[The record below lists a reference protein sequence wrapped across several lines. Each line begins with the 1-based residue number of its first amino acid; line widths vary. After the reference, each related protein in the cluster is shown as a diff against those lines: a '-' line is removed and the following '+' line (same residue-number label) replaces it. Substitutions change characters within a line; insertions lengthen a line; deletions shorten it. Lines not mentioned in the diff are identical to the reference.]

1 MSIKR
6 FNRLIL
12 SLGFYTNL
20 YYTPKQVIAIT
31 YDEDSKPISAA
42 ALAARYKQ
50 YCLNNNIPIE
60 DNFRVC
66 DLPTYKVHK

>member
-20 YYTPKQVIAIT
+20 FYSPKQVLAVT
-31 YDEDSKPISAA
+31 YDDENLSISAEK
-42 ALAARYKQ
+42 LEQRYKQ
-50 YCLNNNIPIE
+50 YCLNNNIPPE
-60 DNFRVC
+60 DNFKVC